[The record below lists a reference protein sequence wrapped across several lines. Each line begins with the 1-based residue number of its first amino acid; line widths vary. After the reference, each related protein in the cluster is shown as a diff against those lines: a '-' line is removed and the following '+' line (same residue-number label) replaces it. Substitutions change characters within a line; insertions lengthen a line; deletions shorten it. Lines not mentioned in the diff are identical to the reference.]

1 MKDIRQIIGE
11 LEQQQDAITRAIA
24 ALREV
29 GGEAAP
35 GVRKKVAKAAA
46 PQKRRIS
53 PEGRARISAAAKA
66 RWAAERAQKAAAAQ
80 AQTGKKR
87 AARKRNRPQPAPAAE

>member
-1 MKDIRQIIGE
+1 MKDIQRIISE
-11 LEQQQDAITRAIA
+11 LEQQQDAIARAIA

-29 GGEAAP
+29 GGDAAS
-35 GVRKKVAKAAA
+35 GARKTGAKTAA

-66 RWAAERAQKAAAAQ
+66 RWAAERAAKAAAAQ
-80 AQTGKKR
+80 AKSGKKR